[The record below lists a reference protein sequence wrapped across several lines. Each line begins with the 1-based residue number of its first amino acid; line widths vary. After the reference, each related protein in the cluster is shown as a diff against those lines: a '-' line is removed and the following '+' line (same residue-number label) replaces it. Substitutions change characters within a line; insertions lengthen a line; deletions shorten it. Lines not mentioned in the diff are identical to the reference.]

1 MKNKRFYFGVLA
13 IVIVIFGAVIAV
25 NNHRYHKN
33 LLMKQTFY
41 DLAATKQDTI
51 VRFAFKD
58 TSEFLCRIYPLE
70 TMTMWRTSDENRPY
84 IVAYPEGTT
93 IVALNVDWGIFESNG
108 LLTSVIVDNNYKD
121 KELAAIEN
129 SIKALMKEYKS
140 LKVDF
145 PELMA
150 DADDRQNILSGT
162 YADLMDKA
170 GYDYIA
176 ELAQAVHD
184 WYAR

>member
-1 MKNKRFYFGVLA
+1 M
-13 IVIVIFGAVIAV
+13 
-25 NNHRYHKN
+25 
-33 LLMKQTFY
+33 
-41 DLAATKQDTI
+41 
-51 VRFAFKD
+51 
-58 TSEFLCRIYPLE
+58 
-70 TMTMWRTSDENRPY
+70 
-84 IVAYPEGTT
+84 
-93 IVALNVDWGIFESNG
+93 
-108 LLTSVIVDNNYKD
+108 LTSVIVDNNYKD
-121 KELAAIEN
+121 EELAAIEN

-170 GYDYIA
+170 GYGYIA

>member
-1 MKNKRFYFGVLA
+1 
-13 IVIVIFGAVIAV
+13 
-25 NNHRYHKN
+25 
-33 LLMKQTFY
+33 
-41 DLAATKQDTI
+41 
-51 VRFAFKD
+51 
-58 TSEFLCRIYPLE
+58 
-70 TMTMWRTSDENRPY
+70 
-84 IVAYPEGTT
+84 
-93 IVALNVDWGIFESNG
+93 
-108 LLTSVIVDNNYKD
+108 
-121 KELAAIEN
+121 
-129 SIKALMKEYKS
+129 MKEYKS

-170 GYDYIA
+170 GYGYIA